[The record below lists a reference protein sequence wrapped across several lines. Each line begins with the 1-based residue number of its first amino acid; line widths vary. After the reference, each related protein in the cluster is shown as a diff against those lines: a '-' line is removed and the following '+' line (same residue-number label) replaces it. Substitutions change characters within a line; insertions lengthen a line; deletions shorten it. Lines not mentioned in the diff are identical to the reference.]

1 MPKKCAGKEAI
12 GMLKIDCAIIV
23 KPYSEKKFALGGNSM
38 VIVLGLLIN
47 ISYGPKSGGGILYS
61 AGGGVVA
68 VSK

>member
-1 MPKKCAGKEAI
+1 
-12 GMLKIDCAIIV
+12 MLKIDCAIIV

-47 ISYGPKSGGGILYS
+47 ISYGPKSGGEFCTQR
-61 AGGGVVA
+61 GGVVA